1 MLWQLSVSAG
11 LVRAELLPTP
21 GEVSATLLDLVFA
34 NSGAAGRY
42 SGDWPEHAA
51 ASLIRVYAGFALAV
65 AAAVPVGIGI
75 GSSRTFER
83 VVDPTI

>member
-51 ASLIRVYAGFALAV
+51 ASLIRVYAGSRSSGFLDRLS
-65 AAAVPVGIGI
+65 
-75 GSSRTFER
+75 GSCC
-83 VVDPTI
+83 